1 MQQEDEHEHDLFN
14 NPMVKAAMDA
24 MPESEKKRYKII
36 GEEMY
41 GNVNFEE
48 SKILNNIPEPMKEFL
63 LYITEQLKSGIHPS
77 DLEDSEKDFLKDAF
91 GNEWY
96 IKYGY
101 VEEDLYSIKT
111 LVIN

>member
-1 MQQEDEHEHDLFN
+1 MQQEQEDEHNLFN

-77 DLEDSEKDFLKDAF
+77 DLEYNEKKFLKDAF

-96 IKYGY
+96 IKYGS